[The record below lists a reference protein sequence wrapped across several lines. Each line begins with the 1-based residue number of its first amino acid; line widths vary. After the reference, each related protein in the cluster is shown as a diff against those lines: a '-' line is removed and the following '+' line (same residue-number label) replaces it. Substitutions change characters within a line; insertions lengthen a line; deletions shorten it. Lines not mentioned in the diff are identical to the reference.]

1 MTLVVG
7 SARPWQLGTVVRRKV
22 LCKAGGV
29 TAPLTCRHESTQHFP
44 WRHSPEPMPYV
55 MEGDDLPGI
64 PVPKQDDSFFQQ
76 IMMGYMLKRD
86 WYQLLFPWVWK
97 ESLASDFAWAYQKG
111 LSTLLAHKFQGTL
124 VKKTS

>member
-1 MTLVVG
+1 
-7 SARPWQLGTVVRRKV
+7 
-22 LCKAGGV
+22 
-29 TAPLTCRHESTQHFP
+29 
-44 WRHSPEPMPYV
+44 MPYV